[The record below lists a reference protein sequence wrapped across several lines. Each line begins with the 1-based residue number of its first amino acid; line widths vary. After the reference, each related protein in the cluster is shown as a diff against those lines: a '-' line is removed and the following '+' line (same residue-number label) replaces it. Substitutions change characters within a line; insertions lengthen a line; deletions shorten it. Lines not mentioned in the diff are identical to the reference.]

1 MRRLLVSLLL
11 VGSVLG
17 TSALPALADPASNG
31 PTLAYD
37 LSDNDAP
44 PAVSNG
50 AFNVIVNVLPEGT
63 AGFVRVVA
71 LPPADSS
78 ATRLLCKYQAVD
90 TAKSRVECSFKFTA
104 TGTWAIRAQY
114 STDPSVPVSAI
125 ANTNLRV
132 GF

>member
-1 MRRLLVSLLL
+1 MSLLL
-11 VGSVLG
+11 VGSVIG
-17 TSALPALADPASNG
+17 TSALPALADTGTSNG
-31 PTLAYD
+31 PTMAYD

-63 AGFVRVVA
+63 GGFVRVVA
-71 LPPADSS
+71 LPPANSS
-78 ATRLLCKYQAVD
+78 VTRLLCKYQPVD
-90 TAKSRVECSFKFTA
+90 TSKSRVECAFKFT
-104 TGTWAIRAQY
+104 TPGTWAIRAQY